1 MHRPA
6 RRGRNRNRRKDAMT
20 RIPRN
25 LQTVE
30 SHILELQRMHP
41 TASGDFTGLLNDI
54 SLAAKIISQEV
65 NKAGLAEDI
74 LGATGETNVQ
84 GEDVQKLDEF
94 ANHVFL
100 RCLGTRGQVSIMGSE
115 EMEHPFF
122 ADTRKGTGRYVVV
135 FDPLDGSSNIDVN
148 VSVGTIFGIWR
159 RKSALDHLQDED
171 LLQPGS
177 DLVAAGYVIYGSSTM
192 MVYTAGHGVHGFT
205 MDPGIGEF
213 LLSHENIT
221 TPFSGSIYSVN
232 EAYEPQWEPRVKAVV
247 RRLKYGRAG
256 DGKGGMTARYIG
268 SLVADFHRN
277 LLKGGVYLYPPTV
290 GKPVGKLRLMCEAAP
305 LAMVA
310 EAAGGY
316 ASDGQRSIL
325 EIVPEDLHM
334 RVPLYIGSR
343 GDVLWIEKMLSEPDA
358 AK

>member
-1 MHRPA
+1 MPP
-6 RRGRNRNRRKDAMT
+6 G
-20 RIPRN
+20 PRN
-25 LQTVE
+25 LQTIE
-30 SHILELQRMHP
+30 AHIFEMQRLHP
-41 TASGDFTGLLNDI
+41 SASGDFTGLLNDI
-54 SLAAKIISQEV
+54 SLAAKIVSQEV

-74 LGATGETNVQ
+74 LGATGEVNVQ
-84 GEDVQKLDEF
+84 GENVQKLDEF

-115 EMEHPFF
+115 EMERPFF
-122 ADTRKGTGRYVVV
+122 ADTREGSGRYVVV

-159 RKSALDHLQDED
+159 RRSALDHLQDVD

-177 DLVAAGYVIYGSSTM
+177 ALVAAGYVIYGSSTM

-221 TPFSGSIYSVN
+221 TPFNGGIYSVN
-232 EAYEPQWEPRVKAVV
+232 EGYEPKWSPQV
-247 RRLKYGRAG
+247 RELVRQLKHGRDSTGEHA
-256 DGKGGMTARYIG
+256 MTARYIG

-277 LLKGGVYLYPPTV
+277 LLKGGIYLYPPTV
-290 GKPVGKLRLMCEAAP
+290 DKPGGKLRLMCEAAP

-316 ASDGQRSIL
+316 ASDGRGPIL

-343 GDVLWIEKMLSEPDA
+343 GDVLWVEKMLADEA
-358 AK
+358 EHL

>member
-1 MHRPA
+1 
-6 RRGRNRNRRKDAMT
+6 MT
-20 RIPRN
+20 RRPRN
-25 LQTVE
+25 LQTIE
-30 SHILELQRMHP
+30 AHILEMQRLHP
-41 TASGDFTGLLNDI
+41 SASGDFTGLLNDI
-54 SLAAKIISQEV
+54 SLAAKIVSQEV

-74 LGATGETNVQ
+74 LGTAGTVNVQ
-84 GEDVQKLDEF
+84 GEEVQKLDEF

-122 ADTRKGTGRYVVV
+122 ADTREGSGRYVVV

-148 VSVGTIFGIWR
+148 VSVGTIFGVWR
-159 RKSALDHLQDED
+159 RRSALDHLQDED

-177 DLVAAGYVIYGSSTM
+177 SLVAAGYVIYGSSTM

-221 TPFSGSIYSVN
+221 TPFNGGIYSVN
-232 EAYEPQWEPRVKAVV
+232 EGHEPRWSPRVREVV
-247 RRLKYGRAG
+247 HQLKYGREG
-256 DGKGGMTARYIG
+256 GRTGGMTARYIG

-277 LLKGGVYLYPPTV
+277 LLKGGIYLYPPT
-290 GKPVGKLRLMCEAAP
+290 GDKPGGKLRLMCEAAP

-310 EAAGGY
+310 EGAGGY
-316 ASDGQRSIL
+316 ASDGRGPIL
-325 EIVPEDLHM
+325 DIVPDDLHM

-343 GDVLWIEKMLSEPDA
+343 GDVLWVEKMLEQPEEHL
-358 AK
+358 

>member
-1 MHRPA
+1 
-6 RRGRNRNRRKDAMT
+6 MT
-20 RIPRN
+20 RRPRN
-25 LQTVE
+25 LQTIE
-30 SHILELQRMHP
+30 AHILEMQRLHP
-41 TASGDFTGLLNDI
+41 SASGDFTGLLNDI
-54 SLAAKIISQEV
+54 SLAAKIVSQEV

-74 LGATGETNVQ
+74 LGAAGTVNVQ

-115 EMEHPFF
+115 EMERPFF
-122 ADTRKGTGRYVVV
+122 ADTREGSGRYVVV

-148 VSVGTIFGIWR
+148 VSVGTIFGVWR
-159 RKSALDHLQDED
+159 RRSALDHLQDED

-177 DLVAAGYVIYGSSTM
+177 SLVAAGYVIYGSSTM

-221 TPFSGSIYSVN
+221 TPFTGGIYSVN
-232 EAYEPQWEPRVKAVV
+232 EGYEPRWSPRVREVV
-247 RRLKYGRAG
+247 HQLKHGREG
-256 DGKGGMTARYIG
+256 GKEGGMTARYIG

-277 LLKGGVYLYPPTV
+277 LLKGGIYLYPPTQD
-290 GKPVGKLRLMCEAAP
+290 KPGGKLRLMCEAAP

-316 ASDGQRSIL
+316 ASDGRRPIL
-325 EIVPEDLHM
+325 DIVPEDLHM

-343 GDVLWIEKMLSEPDA
+343 GDVLWVEKMLERAEDHL
-358 AK
+358 